1 MLCAK
6 KGTRYWLTAVLAL
19 VLAVI
24 SFVAGVLYERPVA
37 LRTGGQEHTIHVS
50 VDDTFSL
57 LWNLTENQ
65 DQYSSIFEQPMLSY
79 LQELHRKYGAVYS
92 LYCYYQQIDANGVLH
107 TLDEVTDQYRG
118 EFEMN
123 SDWLRLSFHAMDD
136 GAYQGQQPE
145 EEIACYEKTLQE
157 LQRIAGNNAI
167 DYGFIRLDRYVG
179 SKDLTRALA
188 ALPDGPQ
195 GLFCAEDPNRPSYDL
210 TKEEEKILYQD
221 DWYTDAD
228 GMQYTPT
235 DVRIENI
242 TCPLDFYKAQH
253 CMAGQQVQILFTHE
267 WILQD
272 AAVQKYL
279 EWFLAYGS
287 STGGVFRY
295 LTVGVSKE

>member
-6 KGTRYWLTAVLAL
+6 KSTRYGPTAVLAL
-19 VLAVI
+19 MLAVI
-24 SFVAGVLYERPVA
+24 SFAAGVLYERPFV
-37 LRTGGQEHTIHVS
+37 LHTGWQEHTIHVS

-57 LWNLTENQ
+57 LWDLTENQ
-65 DQYSSIFEQPMLSY
+65 DQYSSIFEQPTLSY

-92 LYCYYQQIDANGVLH
+92 LYCYYQQIDADGVLH

-136 GAYQGQQPE
+136 KAYQDQQPE
-145 EEIACYEKTLQE
+145 EDIACYEKTLQE
-157 LQRIAGNNAI
+157 LRRIAGNNAV

-195 GLFCAEDPNRPSYDL
+195 GLFCAEDPNRSSYGL
-210 TKEEEKILYQD
+210 TTEEEKILYQD

-228 GMQYTPT
+228 GMQYTPHRCA
-235 DVRIENI
+235 DR
-242 TCPLDFYKAQH
+242 
-253 CMAGQQVQILFTHE
+253 
-267 WILQD
+267 
-272 AAVQKYL
+272 KYNL
-279 EWFLAYGS
+279 P
-287 STGGVFRY
+287 
-295 LTVGVSKE
+295 VGLL